1 MKKLNINDY
10 VGLKYGRLTIIKEG
24 SCIKYNRTIMRKVL
38 CKCDCGNKKEIDLN
52 SIKRGKST
60 SCGCFNKEFAK
71 KNHTKH
77 GLAMI
82 STGIRHPDYNIW
94 TKLKGRCL
102 NPNDKSYKHYGGRGI
117 KICDRWMHSFENFIE
132 DLGWRPSQKYSI
144 ERIDYNKDYCP
155 ENCKWILKSEQTKNC
170 RRVKLITY
178 NGKEHC
184 LTDLCK
190 LLGLVYSTMR
200 HRVYD
205 LGIPFEEAA
214 KYPQHYKFKK
224 ESYGFKGSN
233 TKTFTE
239 T

>member
-1 MKKLNINDY
+1 MKKLNIEDY
-10 VGLKYGRLTIIKEG
+10 IGKKFNRLLILKEG
-24 SCIKYNRTIMRKVL
+24 SSIKYGKTTMRKVF
-38 CKCDCGNKKEIDLN
+38 CQCDCGNVKEIDLN

-60 SCGCFNKEFAK
+60 SCGCYNKENAK
-71 KNHTKH
+71 KSSTKH
-77 GLAMI
+77 GLAML
-82 STGIRHPDYNIW
+82 STGIRHPDYAIW
-94 TKLKGRCL
+94 TKLKSRCL

-117 KICDRWMHSFENFIE
+117 KVCERWLHSFENFIN
-132 DLGWRPSQKYSI
+132 DLGWRPNKKYSL

-170 RRVKLITY
+170 RRVKLIAY

-205 LGIPFEEAA
+205 LGIPFEEAI
-214 KYPQHYKFKK
+214 KYPQHYKFNK
-224 ESYGFKGSN
+224 EKSLK
-233 TKTFTE
+233 
-239 T
+239 

>member
-1 MKKLNINDY
+1 MKKLNIDDY
-10 VGLKYGRLTIIKEG
+10 IGTKYGRLTIIKEG
-24 SCIKYNRTIMRKVL
+24 SFIKYDKTIMRKVL
-38 CKCDCGNKKEIDLN
+38 CKCDCGNEKEIDLN

-60 SCGCFNKEFAK
+60 SCGCFNKELAK
-71 KNHTKH
+71 ENNTKH
-77 GLAMI
+77 GLAML
-82 STGIRHPDYNIW
+82 STGIKHPDYNIW

-102 NPNDKSYKHYGGRGI
+102 NPNDKSYIHYGARGI
-117 KICDRWMHSFENFIE
+117 KICDRWMYSFENFIN
-132 DLGWRPSQKYSI
+132 DLGWRPSNKYSL

-170 RRVKLITY
+170 RRVKLIAY

-205 LGIPFEEAA
+205 LGIPFEEAI

-224 ESYGFKGSN
+224 QQ
-233 TKTFTE
+233 
-239 T
+239 

>member
-1 MKKLNINDY
+1 MKKIDITDFIGTKHN
-10 VGLKYGRLTIIKEG
+10 RLTILKEVEPILYKKG
-24 SCIKYNRTIMRKVL
+24 AARRVL
-38 CKCDCGNKKEIDLN
+38 CKCDCGKEKFIDFN
-52 SIKRGKST
+52 SIRTSKSKSFGCLSKET
-60 SCGCFNKEFAK
+60 STKL
-71 KNHTKH
+71 HTKH
-77 GLAMI
+77 GLAML
-82 STGIRHPDYNIW
+82 STGVRHPDYCIW
-94 TKLKGRCL
+94 MKMKSRCL
-102 NPNDKSYKHYGGRGI
+102 NPNDKSYKNYGGRGI
-117 KICDRWMHSFENFIE
+117 KVCEAWQESFTSFI
-132 DLGWRPSQKYSI
+132 DDMGWRPNNKYSI

-170 RRVKLITY
+170 RRVKLIAY

-224 ESYGFKGSN
+224 EKHTKGLCGSIIN
-233 TKTFTE
+233 V
-239 T
+239 